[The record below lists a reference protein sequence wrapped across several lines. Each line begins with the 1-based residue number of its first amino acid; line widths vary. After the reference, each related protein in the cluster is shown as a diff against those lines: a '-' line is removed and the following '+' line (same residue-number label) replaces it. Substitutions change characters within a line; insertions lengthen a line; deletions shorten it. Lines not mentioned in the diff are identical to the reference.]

1 MHGDNISPGRRA
13 TGSVRRLQIRHV
25 RDALEREFTDLL
37 HVGDLPDV
45 SETAREQVFL
55 SRALAALVVRDLTGC
70 DSATAAGAVI
80 DGRDDVGIDAVAT
93 DESASHLWL
102 VQSKWSDAGRASF
115 GVAEALKFTEGLS
128 HIDAR
133 RFSRF
138 NTKFQRIA
146 DQVASVLSDP
156 RSRIT
161 MVPALM
167 RTEELSEDVV
177 RRLADKQDEFNRL
190 GTVLDHRIYL
200 ARDIWQIVRNDFA
213 EPPIGLTVKMRD
225 WLPITVPYEAFH
237 GFVAVDEVA
246 RWYDAHGDRLFD
258 RNIRKPL
265 GLTQVNQG
273 LIDTLASEAH
283 NFWYFNNGITVL
295 CQELEPSY
303 FSRGQRSPVELR
315 LQGASIVNGAQTV
328 HAIYAASRKDP
339 DALASGYVG
348 VRVISLKNC
357 QPGFAGAVTTATNT
371 QNRVERRDFVALDPI
386 QAGIKEDFSLSLQKV
401 YVVKR
406 GEPDPPP
413 ESGCSVVTAAIALA
427 CAHRNPDLAVRAKRA
442 TELLWEEGPQGA
454 YDLLFSQQ
462 DPPSAYQIW
471 RSVLILREVDHTL
484 HRTARHRQ
492 ARAEAIADRGNRLI
506 AHMVFQHLDLD
517 GIDDPDTDWST
528 VLAQVPEMV
537 ERVTSWLVYHVD
549 AEFGSNS
556 YVASTLAN
564 VDRCRTLA
572 DRVLSDVRRGAPT
585 PDLPAEYRTARKV
598 PKQRRPNAVPTLI
611 DAGRLADG
619 TALTYQAT
627 TQREREAMA
636 EWLAED
642 PSRGTAT
649 WINQRTRPLLWSAD
663 GKRYSPS
670 GLVQQMWQL
679 AGWAKAPDAAQG
691 PSRWYVTGEGSL
703 WELALATLSSLGE
716 VDDEEEEE
724 ATEPEVAL

>member
-1 MHGDNISPGRRA
+1 VYRDDGTVGPPVKGAALR
-13 TGSVRRLQIRHV
+13 TQIRHV
-25 RDALEREFTDLL
+25 RDALKREFGDLL
-37 HVGDLPDV
+37 DVSDLPDTG
-45 SETAREQVFL
+45 EAAREQAFL

-70 DSATAAGAVI
+70 DSAAAANAVI

-93 DESASHLWL
+93 DESAAHLWL

-115 GVAEALKFTEGLS
+115 GVAEALKFAEGLS

-138 NTKFQRIA
+138 NIKFQGIA

-167 RTEELSEDVV
+167 RTEELSEEVV

-213 EPPIGLTVKMRD
+213 EPPFELTVKMED
-225 WLPITVPYEAFH
+225 WFPVTVPYESFH
-237 GFVAVDEVA
+237 GAVAVDEVA

-265 GLTQVNQG
+265 GITQVNQG
-273 LIDTLASEAH
+273 LIETLTSEAH

-328 HAIYAASRKDP
+328 HAIYAASRKDS
-339 DALASGYVG
+339 DALASGYVS

-371 QNRVERRDFVALDPI
+371 QNRVERRDFVALDRV
-386 QAGIKEDFSLSLQKV
+386 QAAIKEDFALSLQKA

-427 CAHRNPDLAVRAKRA
+427 CAHRNVSLAVRAKRA
-442 TELLWEEGPQGA
+442 TDLLWEEGAQGA
-454 YDLLFSQQ
+454 YDLLFSEQ

-471 RSVLILREVDHTL
+471 RSVLILRKVDDTL
-484 HRTARHRQ
+484 HQTAKHRQ

-506 AHMVFQHLDLD
+506 AHLVFQHLDLD
-517 GIDDPDTDWST
+517 GIDDPDAEWST
-528 VLAQVPEMV
+528 VLAQVPEAV
-537 ERVTSWLVYHVD
+537 ERVTSWLVHHVD
-549 AEFGSNS
+549 REFGSNS

-564 VDRCRTLA
+564 VDRCRTLV
-572 DRVLSDVRRGAPT
+572 DRVLSDVRRDAPA
-585 PDLPAEYRTARKV
+585 PELPVEYRTVRRV

-619 TALTYQAT
+619 TALTYRAT
-627 TQREREAMA
+627 TQHEREAMA
-636 EWLAED
+636 EWLAVD

-649 WINQRTRPLLWSAD
+649 WINQRSRPLLWAAD

-670 GLVQQMWQL
+670 GLVQRMWQL
-679 AGWAKAPDAAQG
+679 AGWAKAPVAAQG

-703 WELALATLSSLGE
+703 WALALATLASLGE
-716 VDDEEEEE
+716 TADDEDGEDE
-724 ATEPEVAL
+724 TD

>member
-1 MHGDNISPGRRA
+1 MKHVLDGDRAGARQSGR
-13 TGSVRRLQIRHV
+13 GSALRTQIRHV
-25 RDALEREFTDLL
+25 RDALQREFTNLLDL
-37 HVGDLPDV
+37 GDLQGVDGA
-45 SETAREQVFL
+45 SREQAFL

-70 DSATAAGAVI
+70 DSAAAAGAVI

-93 DESASHLWL
+93 DESAAHLWL

-115 GVAEALKFTEGLS
+115 GVAEALKFAEGLS

-138 NTKFQRIA
+138 NVKFQGVA

-167 RTEELSEDVV
+167 RTDELAEEVV

-213 EPPIGLTVKMRD
+213 DPPIGLTVKMVD
-225 WLPITVPYEAFH
+225 WFPVTVPYEAFH
-237 GFVAVDEVA
+237 GAVAVDEVA
-246 RWYDAHGDRLFD
+246 RWYEEHGDRLFD

-265 GLTQVNQG
+265 GITQVNQG
-273 LIDTLASEAH
+273 LIDTLTSEAH

-303 FSRGQRSPVELR
+303 FSRGHRSPVELR
-315 LQGASIVNGAQTV
+315 LHGASIVNGAQTV

-339 DALASGYVG
+339 DTLTSGYVG
-348 VRVISLKNC
+348 VRIISLKNC

-371 QNRVERRDFVALDPI
+371 QNRVERRDFVALDPV
-386 QAGIKEDFSLSLQKV
+386 QAAIREDFTLSLQKA

-427 CAHRNPDLAVRAKRA
+427 CAHRNVSLAVRAKRA
-442 TELLWEEGPQGA
+442 TDLLWEEGA
-454 YDLLFSQQ
+454 YELLFSQQ

-471 RSVLILREVDHTL
+471 RSVLILRTVDDRL
-484 HRTARHRQ
+484 HDTAKRRQ

-506 AHMVFQHLDLD
+506 AHMVFQCLDLD
-517 GIDDPDTDWST
+517 GIDDPDADWST
-528 VLAQVPEMV
+528 VLAQVPEAV
-537 ERVTSWLVYHVD
+537 ERVTTWLVYHLD
-549 AEFGSNS
+549 GEFGSNS

-564 VDRCRTLA
+564 VDRCRTLV
-572 DRVLSDVRRGAPT
+572 DRVLSDVRRDAP
-585 PDLPAEYRTARKV
+585 PPELPAEYRTARKV

-619 TALTYQAT
+619 TAVTYQAT
-627 TQREREAMA
+627 TQHEREAMA

-649 WINQRTRPLLWSAD
+649 WINQRTRPLLWAAD

-670 GLVQQMWQL
+670 GLVQRMWQL
-679 AGWAKAPDAAQG
+679 AGWAKAPVAAQG
-691 PSRWYVTGEGSL
+691 PSRWHVAGEGSL
-703 WELALATLSSLGE
+703 WELALATLASLGE
-716 VDDEEEEE
+716 TADDEDGDED
-724 ATEPEVAL
+724 TD